1 MRFPTPFA
9 ISAALAV
16 SLLAG
21 ASATAASAQSGS
33 WKAHMGAGTDNRA
46 RDISKSDGEAMV
58 WGRALWHSEGGAI
71 YAGPAF
77 ETLNM
82 GGSELG
88 YGVMIGARSS
98 FAGFDFDLQ
107 SSYKTLLDAD
117 AGFDDGT
124 FEFKADAMRAIGPVK
139 TRLRA
144 EYSPDGLG
152 GTEEWSWVSA
162 QVAYPLSRSLTASVE
177 VGYRDQE
184 NNIDYTGYN
193 AGVTYAVTPK
203 MGLDVRW
210 HGTDA
215 NIPGEQH
222 NDRFV
227 ASVTYGF

>member
-82 GGSELG
+82 RFGTGLWRHDRCPPELCW
-88 YGVMIGARSS
+88 
-98 FAGFDFDLQ
+98 L
-107 SSYKTLLDAD
+107 
-117 AGFDDGT
+117 
-124 FEFKADAMRAIGPVK
+124 
-139 TRLRA
+139 RLR
-144 EYSPDGLG
+144 P
-152 GTEEWSWVSA
+152 
-162 QVAYPLSRSLTASVE
+162 
-177 VGYRDQE
+177 
-184 NNIDYTGYN
+184 
-193 AGVTYAVTPK
+193 AVQ
-203 MGLDVRW
+203 LQDIARRR
-210 HGTDA
+210 H
-215 NIPGEQH
+215 
-222 NDRFV
+222 RL
-227 ASVTYGF
+227 